1 MQYRRPEILIVDD
14 LEENRKVLS
23 GNLSSIDAELYMASS
38 GTQALELVSKHDIS
52 MVILDTEM
60 PEMDG
65 FQVLNQLSSDE
76 ETQHIPVI
84 LLVSQLSTEKQK
96 LYGNIVSLIDI
107 VYKPI
112 NQTLFLA
119 KIKKYLQLH
128 QYREVVKHRHDE
140 NEKLLKAIHEG
151 VLGIDSNGI
160 ILFANASAG
169 RMLGKNPAQLLGVY
183 LETLL
188 EEPHH
193 KAVSEWTDHPIRKA
207 CLDGNILHV
216 KNSSFRRK
224 DGSKFKAS
232 FAAVPVSDMEGMEI
246 IFAFKEL
253 AADKKNDEK
262 LSELS
267 QRDHLTGLPNRVR
280 CEELI
285 EESIARAKEKQQCMA
300 VLILDLDHFRNIN
313 ESLGHDMGDKL
324 IKFVV
329 ERLKLAVRETDV
341 IGRMGGDQFPLVV
354 DGIQRPEDAAGVAH
368 KVQDQLSKPFLLEGH
383 EISISASIGIATYP
397 ACGDSASEL
406 IKNADTAASRG
417 KLFGGNNYQF
427 FNVEMNTLS
436 IERLELES
444 QLHYAIDRNELN
456 ARVLRMSHLD
466 TDALGGYKLEVVWNH
481 PKKGAI
487 EGHEFRSLIECTGMQ
502 VPIGEWSL
510 KTGFSEF
517 KKGIDGGSLS
527 NDQTLMIDLAAVQLM
542 QDNFV
547 DDVLAQIKRY
557 GLQVEK
563 IIFLFEEN
571 AVLNRTHD
579 CRDVIA
585 TLHDKGCKIAINNFG
600 SGFSSL
606 SLIQSIPVDYIV
618 IGTVFSELE
627 SSKKAQVIV
636 QSLVSMAH
644 QLNILVVAQSEIS
657 VSREVLAGTGMDYLL
672 Q

>member
-23 GNLSSIDAELYMASS
+23 DNLSSIDADIYRASS
-38 GTQALELVSKHDIS
+38 GSEALDLVSKHDIS

-60 PEMDG
+60 PEMNG
-65 FQVLNQLSSDE
+65 FQVLNQLSSNE

-84 LLVSQLSTEKQK
+84 LLVSQLSHEKQR
-96 LYGNIVSLIDI
+96 LYGSIVSLIDI

-112 NQTLFLA
+112 NQQLFIA

-169 RMLGKNPAQLLGVY
+169 RMLGTNPAQLLGVY

-193 KAVSEWTDHPIRKA
+193 KAISEWSDHPIRKA

-216 KNSSFRRK
+216 KNSSFRCK

-246 IFAFKEL
+246 IFAFKEI
-253 AADKKNDEK
+253 ASDKKSDEK
-262 LSELS
+262 LSELAH
-267 QRDHLTGLPNRVR
+267 RDHLTGLPNRVN

-285 EESIARAKEKQQCMA
+285 EKSIERAKEKNESMA

-313 ESLGHDMGDKL
+313 ESLGHEMGDKL
-324 IKFVV
+324 IKDVV
-329 ERLKLAVRETDV
+329 ERIKLAVRETDV
-341 IGRMGGDQFPLVV
+341 IGRMGGDQFLSVTDV
-354 DGIQRPEDAAGVAH
+354 KRPEDAAGVAH
-368 KVQDQLSKPFLLEGH
+368 KIQDQLSKPFLLEGH
-383 EISISASIGIATYP
+383 EISISASIGIATFP
-397 ACGDSASEL
+397 TCGDTASEL

-436 IERLELES
+436 IDRLELES
-444 QLHYAIDRNELN
+444 QFHYAIDRNELT
-456 ARVLRMSHLD
+456 AKVHRMCHLE
-466 TDALGGYKLEVVWNH
+466 TDNLAGYKLDVVWNH
-481 PKKGAI
+481 SSKGAI
-487 EGHEFRSLIECTGMQ
+487 EGHVFRELVDCTGMQ
-502 VPIGEWSL
+502 VPIGKWSL

-517 KKGIDGGSLS
+517 KKGIDSGTLS
-527 NDQTLMIDLAAVQLM
+527 EDQTLMIDLAAIQLM
-542 QDNFV
+542 QKDFV
-547 DDVLAQIKRY
+547 NDVMEDVKRY
-557 GLQVEK
+557 DLSAEK

-579 CRDVIA
+579 CRKIIE
-585 TLHDKGCKIAINNFG
+585 TLHQKGFKIAINNFG
-600 SGFSSL
+600 SGFASL
-606 SLIQSIPVDYIV
+606 SLIQSIPLDYIV
-618 IGTVFSELE
+618 IGTVFSEMT
-627 SSKKAQVIV
+627 SSTKAQVIV
-636 QSLVSMAH
+636 KSLVEMAR
-644 QLNILVVAQSEIS
+644 QLNIVVVAQSDIN
-657 VSREVLAGTGMDYLL
+657 VSRSLLSEVGIDYLL
-672 Q
+672 QQ